1 MPTQNAS
8 AIGCG
13 PLTRCARAPTAN
25 STTPTRQAA
34 CLRLPSWSASRIS
47 SSPTITD
54 TTWPTIGTHSG
65 PIASS
70 RAPNREC
77 TNGIMLSSWST
88 PQSAVSPAIVL
99 TARGCSSAGL
109 GRRDGVRRR
118 GHARQGDDGRRGRA
132 VDARTGDAARCD
144 GRRRG
149 ERARR
154 PARSATRGRGELGAQ
169 RREEDHLADR
179 VDAGQQH
186 HQPVDP
192 DPEAARRRHP
202 VLQRADVVVV
212 DVTGLRVAAL
222 LGARLGL
229 ERGELLGRV
238 VLLAVGVAQLEPGD
252 DQLEAL
258 DVGRVVAVHPGQRR
272 HLARVVDAEHRADDV
287 VLHLLVVDLLHE
299 PARAPAA
306 LVGDVQ
312 AVEDGPGLR
321 DRHVRV
327 HRRAGLLGDHVGE
340 PGARPGRRE
349 VDGLPGVVDRGR
361 VAERGL
367 RRRGHEAL
375 GQVHHVVVVGEGLV
389 GLQHRELGVVPG
401 VDALVAEHPPDL
413 EHPLQP
419 ADDEPLE
426 VQLQRDPQVEV
437 DVQGVVVGD
446 ERAGRRAAL
455 DRLQHRALD
464 LGETQAVQV
473 VADRV
478 DRGVPDPEDL
488 AGALVGLE
496 VDVALPVAGLDVGE
510 PAVLVGRR
518 QQRLG
523 QQRELPDADGEL
535 TAPGG
540 HHGPGDADPVA
551 AVQLVE
557 VAVHRGADDGGVDE
571 ELDGPGAVAQR
582 GEGQPALAADE
593 LQPAGDVDL
602 VLGDL
607 VGSQPGVSG
616 PDAGRGGVGGVA
628 VRVAGAAC
636 LVGLAE
642 PLLALAVGGG

>member
-13 PLTRCARAPTAN
+13 PLSRCARAPTAN
-25 STTPTRQAA
+25 SATPTRQAA

-47 SSPTITD
+47 SNPTITD

-70 RAPNREC
+70 RALEPRVHERDHAEQ
-77 TNGIMLSSWST
+77 LEH
-88 PQSAVSPAIVL
+88 AAE
-99 TARGCSSAGL
+99 RGEPGDRPDGALVQL
-109 GRRDGVRRR
+109 GRGSGGVMVCADG
-118 GHARQGDDGRRGRA
+118 AMLGRA
-132 VDARTGDAARCD
+132 TTDVGAAPSSARTGDAARCD

-154 PARSATRGRGELGAQ
+154 PARPATRGRGELGAQ

-212 DVTGLRVAAL
+212 DVAGLRVAAL

-349 VDGLPGVVDRGR
+349 VDGLPGVVHRGR

-464 LGETQAVQV
+464 LGEAQAVQV

-488 AGALVGLE
+488 AGCARW
-496 VDVALPVAGLDVGE
+496 PR
-510 PAVLVGRR
+510 GRR
-518 QQRLG
+518 S
-523 QQRELPDADGEL
+523 
-535 TAPGG
+535 
-540 HHGPGDADPVA
+540 A
-551 AVQLVE
+551 A
-557 VAVHRGADDGGVDE
+557 
-571 ELDGPGAVAQR
+571 
-582 GEGQPALAADE
+582 
-593 LQPAGDVDL
+593 
-602 VLGDL
+602 
-607 VGSQPGVSG
+607 GSGS
-616 PDAGRGGVGGVA
+616 R
-628 VRVAGAAC
+628 RR
-636 LVGLAE
+636 
-642 PLLALAVGGG
+642 